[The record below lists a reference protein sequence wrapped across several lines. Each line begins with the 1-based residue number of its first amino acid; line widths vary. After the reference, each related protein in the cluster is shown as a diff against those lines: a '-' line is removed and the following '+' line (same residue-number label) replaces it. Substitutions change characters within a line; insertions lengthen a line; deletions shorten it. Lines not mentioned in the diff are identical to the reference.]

1 MIRISDDA
9 LRDGCDRA
17 RDLFLLNRLRT
28 PEEATAGF
36 DAVFSA
42 LGVDDEMR
50 ARLQDALLDLIPLR
64 GIPVVESTAAA
75 SLQAGV
81 LVGLL
86 IADSAL
92 PAEEIDLPVCPRP

>member
-28 PEEATAGF
+28 PEEALTGF
-36 DAVFSA
+36 DGAFNA
-42 LGVDDEMR
+42 LGLDADMR
-50 ARLQDALLDLIPLR
+50 ARLQETLMDLLPVR
-64 GIPVVESTAAA
+64 GVPMMESMAVA

-86 IADSAL
+86 IADSTL
-92 PAEEIDLPVCPRP
+92 PAEEMDLPVCP

>member
-1 MIRISDDA
+1 MLQISDDA

-28 PEEATAGF
+28 PEEALAGF
-36 DAVFSA
+36 DGVFSA
-42 LGVDDEMR
+42 LGLNDDMR
-50 ARLQDALLDLIPLR
+50 LRLQQTLLDLLPVRGVPLM
-64 GIPVVESTAAA
+64 ESMAVA

-86 IADSAL
+86 IADSTL
-92 PAEEIDLPVCPRP
+92 PAEEMDLPVCP